1 MAPPSGR
8 QPFPICA
15 VRGTAFRKC
24 AEGFP
29 DFRQWNADALRD
41 SDEGDASKRVSLVS
55 TLVAAGPATD
65 DEAFSFVEMQGR
77 DGDTAALG
85 ELAGRKFLGFPR
97 RHLHGDYRSVAR
109 WRVAWR

>member
-1 MAPPSGR
+1 MNASGSVPLGVDSEVGR
-8 QPFPICA
+8 LRSVILHRP
-15 VRGTAFRKC
+15 GD
-24 AEGFP
+24 EL
-29 DFRQWNADALRD
+29 QWNADALRD
-41 SDEGDASKRVSLVS
+41 SDEGDTSKRVSLVS
-55 TLVAAGPATD
+55 TLVAAGPTTD